1 MPVTLCTEDTL
12 TDGLDKTV
20 CLPLALMISFVFE
33 LSYSQLIIGWEVIVS
48 GVRDLSGWAKGLG
61 LWSLGS
67 LGGTSSTS
75 AKHA

>member
-1 MPVTLCTEDTL
+1 MPVTLCTEYTL

-33 LSYSQLIIGWEVIVS
+33 LSYSQLIIGWEVVVS
-48 GVRDLSGWAKGLG
+48 GVRDLSGWVNGLG

-67 LGGTSSTS
+67 LGGTSSMS